1 MKSDDRSDEGE
12 RGTDADVVAPE
23 SNDGASALTDFDWA
37 VRSRIYET
45 FAETGSAPVIP
56 EVAALVGGTEFQ
68 VRSALQR
75 LHEAHEI
82 APLPNGDG
90 VWMANPFS
98 GIPTDYVVETAQ
110 MTCYAPCAW
119 DAMGVPALLETD
131 GWIRTRC
138 AGTGEPLEFGI
149 EGGALKGDDG
159 VIHLVTPI
167 RDAWIDIGFT

>member
-1 MKSDDRSDEGE
+1 MKPVDRSDESG
-12 RGTDADVVAPE
+12 RGKDDEVVAPD
-23 SNDGASALTDFDWA
+23 SSGGASALTDFDWA

-45 FAETGSAPVIP
+45 FAATGSAPVIP
-56 EVAALVGGTEFQ
+56 EIAAFVGGTEFQ

-75 LHEAHEI
+75 LYGAQEI
-82 APLPNGDG
+82 ALLPNGDG

-98 GIPTDYVVETAQ
+98 GVPTDYVVETAE

-119 DAMGVPALLETD
+119 DAMGVPALLESD

-159 VIHLVTPI
+159 VIHLITPI